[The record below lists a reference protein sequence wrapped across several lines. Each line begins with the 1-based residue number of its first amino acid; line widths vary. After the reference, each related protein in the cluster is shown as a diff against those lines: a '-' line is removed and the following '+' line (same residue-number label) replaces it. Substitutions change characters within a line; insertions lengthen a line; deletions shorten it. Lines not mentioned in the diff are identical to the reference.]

1 MGATKSMKPSEKQ
14 ARRALSLAG
23 LGVDRVNPRAGR
35 GKFIVVG
42 VRALSLYLCTSN
54 VKNSNHISWPLI
66 KFKKHRKISIQHA
79 LRDIRRVLLK
89 TPRRPIVL
97 RQCCPAGDLLEL
109 VASMEVP
116 MLSGKFNLPPGSGP
130 LKDGTPELILEH
142 RKAQYVST
150 CAGNKE
156 QDCVYN
162 PRLVNLFPSPVCLL

>member
-42 VRALSLYLCTSN
+42 VRALSLYLCTSK

-66 KFKKHRKISIQHA
+66 KFKKHRMISEQHA

-130 LKDGTPELILEH
+130 LKDGTPELILDH
-142 RKAQYVST
+142 RKAQCVSA
-150 CAGNKE
+150 CAGRRNKT
-156 QDCVYN
+156 VYN
-162 PRLVNLFPSPVCLL
+162 TPLVNLFPSPACLL